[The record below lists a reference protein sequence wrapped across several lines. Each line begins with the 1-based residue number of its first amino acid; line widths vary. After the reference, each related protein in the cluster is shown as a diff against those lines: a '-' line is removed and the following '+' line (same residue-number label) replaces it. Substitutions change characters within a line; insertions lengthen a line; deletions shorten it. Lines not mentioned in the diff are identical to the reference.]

1 MRVKRSGKQR
11 YFQNYGFLPGDMQKA
26 FFKVLRFAAHWP
38 AAQGKVSLFLYP
50 ALTSQHGARTAPRWL
65 DVLGYYLPPLP
76 GLVFRW
82 LECHGADFHLLGLST
97 LMRLTLHPNG
107 RLTRT
112 LSYTPVG
119 VPCCKVSDIR
129 LPLIQTNSGAGCHE

>member
-50 ALTSQHGARTAPRWL
+50 ALTSQRGARTAPRWL
-65 DVLGYYLPPLP
+65 DVLGYYQYGSLK
-76 GLVFRW
+76 
-82 LECHGADFHLLGLST
+82 LS
-97 LMRLTLHPNG
+97 LNQ
-107 RLTRT
+107 
-112 LSYTPVG
+112 LS
-119 VPCCKVSDIR
+119 
-129 LPLIQTNSGAGCHE
+129 